1 MNTKYK
7 LVLFDLDGVL
17 IDSKRNMELS
27 WSAVQAV
34 FELNIPFENY
44 FKLIGRPFNDIM
56 VELKL
61 NDMAERIKRVYDV
74 SSSSRIDLIDIYDDC
89 LEVVKKI
96 KRMGLRIGVVTSKD
110 ETRTLEIIKRLDI
123 LFDVIEC
130 PDGKGRGKP
139 SPDPLLRAMLKS
151 QRDPSE
157 TVYIGDMDVDM
168 ECAKRAG
175 VYYIHAEWG
184 YGNCESGEMKALKPD
199 DILSFIL

>member
-1 MNTKYK
+1 MNPKYK
-7 LVLFDLDGVL
+7 LILFDLDGVL

-34 FELNIPFENY
+34 FELNVPFERY

-56 VELKL
+56 IELGL
-61 NDMAERIKRVYDV
+61 NNLADRIKKVYDI
-74 SSSSRIDLIDIYDDC
+74 SSSCRIDLIDIYKDC
-89 LEVVKKI
+89 LEVVRKI
-96 KRMGLRIGVVTSKD
+96 KKMGLRIGVVTSKD
-110 ETRTLEIIKRLDI
+110 ETRTLEILKKLDI
-123 LFDVIEC
+123 LFDVVEC

-139 SPDPLLRAMLKS
+139 NPDPILKAMLKC

-175 VYYIHAEWG
+175 IDYIHADWG
-184 YGNCESGEMKALKPD
+184 YGNCKAEVLKASKPE
-199 DILSFIL
+199 DILKLI